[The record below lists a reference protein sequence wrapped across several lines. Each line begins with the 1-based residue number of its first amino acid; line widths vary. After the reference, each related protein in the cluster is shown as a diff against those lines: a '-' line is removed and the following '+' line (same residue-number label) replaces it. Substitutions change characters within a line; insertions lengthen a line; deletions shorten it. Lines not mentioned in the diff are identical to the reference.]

1 MSTASVAADIDRFNR
16 LAATWWDR
24 RGPMRPLHEVN
35 ALRVDYLL
43 RLIEGRFG
51 GGGRDLSSLR
61 VLDIGCGAGLVCEP
75 LALRGARVT
84 GIDAA
89 DKNIAAARAHAD
101 GGGIAIDYRAGDPG
115 HALGSDEPF
124 DVVLLL
130 EVVEHVDDVAAF
142 VAAAAGHVAPG
153 GLLVASTIDRT
164 AKSFLFAIVG
174 AEYVF
179 RVLPRGTHR
188 WRQFVR
194 PAELAGAARAA
205 GLAEIDRRGVRYLPV
220 VHRASWIEDTSVNY
234 IAAFARPDAAAVAR
248 R

>member
-1 MSTASVAADIDRFNR
+1 MTVDVAETDRFNR

-35 ALRVDYLL
+35 ALRVGYLL
-43 RLIEGRFG
+43 RLIEGRFERR
-51 GGGRDLSSLR
+51 GRALSTLR

-89 DKNIAAARAHAD
+89 EKNIAAARAHAD
-101 GGGIAIDYRAGDPG
+101 GGGIAIDYRAGDPEQ
-115 HALGSDEPF
+115 ALGADERF

-130 EVVEHVDDVAAF
+130 EVVEHVDDVAAL
-142 VAAAAGHVAPG
+142 VAAAARRVAPG

-164 AKSFLFAIVG
+164 LKSFLFAIVG
-174 AEYVF
+174 AEIVF

-194 PAELAGAARAA
+194 PVELAEAARAA
-205 GLAEIDRRGVRYLPV
+205 GLALLDLRGMRYLPV
-220 VHRASWIEDTSVNY
+220 VHRASWIDDTSVNY
-234 IAAFARPDAAAVAR
+234 IAAFARPDAAADAR
-248 R
+248 G